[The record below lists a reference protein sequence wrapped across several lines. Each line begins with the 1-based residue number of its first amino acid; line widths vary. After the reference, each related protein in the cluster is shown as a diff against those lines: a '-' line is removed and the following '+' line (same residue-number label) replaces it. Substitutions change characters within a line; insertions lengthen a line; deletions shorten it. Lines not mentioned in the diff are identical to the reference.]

1 MTNGRVSWW
10 AALNV
15 IAAVAVAGVILWAVM
30 AQQRV
35 KKLEDRLAGI
45 EKTMRADS
53 GKKAP
58 VTQAVVTT
66 KRKKKPA
73 AATLAST
80 RPAATRASAKKP
92 N

>member
-15 IAAVAVAGVILWAVM
+15 IAAVAVAGVIFWAVM

-45 EKTMRADS
+45 EKTMRADAS
-53 GKKAP
+53 KKAP
-58 VTQAVVTT
+58 VIPTTTPT
-66 KRKKKPA
+66 KRKKRP
-73 AATLAST
+73 ATLAST
-80 RPAATRASAKKP
+80 RPAATKPIAKKS